1 MFQSF
6 SKINHL
12 LRIQWDVFGF
22 LDVSVIFK
30 KIFISLISLATWNFG
45 NFQFWQLAILTT
57 CNFGNLHFGNFQ
69 LNSLKKLLF
78 NKNNEITFNFANLQF
93 WHFSIL
99 ATCNLDNLQ
108 IWKLAILAI
117 NFAIF
122 NLIHQKYQLLISLIN

>member
-6 SKINHL
+6 SNINHL

-30 KIFISLISLATWNFG
+30 KIFISLISLATWNFD

-57 CNFGNLHFGNFQ
+57 CNFGNLQFGNFQ
-69 LNSLKKLLF
+69 LNSLKKLFF

-93 WHFSIL
+93 FLFLIL

-108 IWKLAILAI
+108 IWQLAFLAIY
-117 NFAIF
+117 FANF
-122 NLIHQKYQLLISLIN
+122 NLIHQIY